1 MKTSTIIAIILIV
14 VGIMIFAYQGIQYI
28 SREKVADIGHVG
40 ITNEKM
46 NTIPLSSIMGGIALV
61 GGIALLLVF
70 GRKQEDLITG
80 KAPMI
85 IIDAKF
91 EKSYINYL

>member
-1 MKTSTIIAIILIV
+1 MIAIILII
-14 VGIMIFAYQGIQYI
+14 VGVMVFTYQGIQYI
-28 SREKVADIGHVG
+28 SREKVTDIGPVG
-40 ITNEKM
+40 MTTEKM
-46 NTIPLSSIMGGIALV
+46 STFPLSSIMGGIALV

-91 EKSYINYL
+91 EKSYIYI